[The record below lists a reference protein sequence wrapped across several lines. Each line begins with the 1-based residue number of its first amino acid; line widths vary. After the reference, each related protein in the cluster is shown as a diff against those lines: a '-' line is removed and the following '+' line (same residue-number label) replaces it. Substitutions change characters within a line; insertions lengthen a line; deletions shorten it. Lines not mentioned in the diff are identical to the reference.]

1 MLTKNIEFKNFKIS
15 LNNIKIKNE
24 LKIILNIQTEILKS
38 LKPSYKYSYSKRI
51 LNKLKKKSLFRIIG
65 MGGSILGA
73 EAIYDF
79 LKYKIKK
86 KFIFINNLQPK
97 LQKEKNENKII
108 NIIISKSGN
117 TLETISNTNI
127 LIKNN
132 KKNIFITE
140 KNNSYLREQA
150 QKLKAE
156 IINHNNYIGGRY
168 SVLSEVG
175 M

>member
-51 LNKLKKKSLFRIIG
+51 LNKLKKNSLFRIIG

-86 KFIFINNLQPK
+86 KLIIFNQNYK
-97 LQKEKNENKII
+97 KKKTKI
-108 NIIISKSGN
+108 K
-117 TLETISNTNI
+117 
-127 LIKNN
+127 
-132 KKNIFITE
+132 
-140 KNNSYLREQA
+140 
-150 QKLKAE
+150 
-156 IINHNNYIGGRY
+156 
-168 SVLSEVG
+168 
-175 M
+175 